1 MRNVSVLLAIAFLLF
16 VMGFVVNFDEILRL
30 HDGQVQ
36 VMEKGEWRCADAEVG
51 RAVLFSAVELGDTAV
66 ESGVTDDTT
75 DRGVITVAAIESVT
89 YTPPDITYSHSTKL
103 LTISDPNEVKVEDDF
118 IRHLAESGRVCEVM
132 GHQWQYYYIEGPDDG
147 QKCALCGKTRIKKWG
162 EE

>member
-1 MRNVSVLLAIAFLLF
+1 MRNLAVILSIVFSVC

-36 VMEKGEWRCADAEVG
+36 VMEGGEWRCADEDMRRIANGDSGTMHLEDTDVG
-51 RAVLFSAVELGDTAV
+51 LLADISSWDPPVN
-66 ESGVTDDTT
+66 
-75 DRGVITVAAIESVT
+75 IEYNV
-89 YTPPDITYSHSTKL
+89 STKL